1 MSKTTITCSRC
12 GHRSEE
18 VERNQSSAEDLV
30 SEGWGS
36 YGSAVYCPT
45 CTESWAERNPGRPL
59 SNALA
64 TVLTITSRMLDE
76 AEQDIRY
83 LKGGTAE

>member
-12 GHRSEE
+12 GRHSEE

-36 YGSAVYCPT
+36 YGSAVHCPT

-76 AEQDIRY
+76 AERDIRY